1 MPTINIA
8 YEGMT
13 NHSLCKSAQIP
24 ILYQYKIF
32 FFLDIHMYSITLLD
46 KVFVK
51 IIRAILYGKEIL
63 C

>member
-1 MPTINIA
+1 MIN
-8 YEGMT
+8 
-13 NHSLCKSAQIP
+13 NSPCKSAQIP

-32 FFLDIHMYSITLLD
+32 CFLAIRMYSITFLG

-51 IIRAILYGKEIL
+51 IIRVLLYDKEIL